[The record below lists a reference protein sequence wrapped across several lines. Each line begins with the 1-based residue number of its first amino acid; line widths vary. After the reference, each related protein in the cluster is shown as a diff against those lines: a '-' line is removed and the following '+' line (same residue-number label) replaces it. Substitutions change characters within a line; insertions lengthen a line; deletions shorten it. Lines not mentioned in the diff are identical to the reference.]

1 MSTAAFDTLK
11 ATEDLEAAGF
21 EEAHARAIVRT
32 VHRAMNEGVATKEH
46 VSAEVAT
53 PRADLQTLRADVH
66 ALHWHSVGALPQ
78 CGDESSAENL
88 LNTPLQFI
96 Q

>member
-53 PRADLQTLRADVH
+53 LRADLQTLRADVH
-66 ALHWHSVGALPQ
+66 ALLLKTAVGIVIANVSITVAQMKLLP
-78 CGDESSAENL
+78 
-88 LNTPLQFI
+88 
-96 Q
+96 

>member
-66 ALHWHSVGALPQ
+66 ALLLKTAVGIVIANVSITVALMK
-78 CGDESSAENL
+78 L
-88 LNTPLQFI
+88 LP
-96 Q
+96 

>member
-53 PRADLQTLRADVH
+53 PRADLQTLRADMH
-66 ALHWHSVGALPQ
+66 ALLLKTAVGVVIANVSITVALMK
-78 CGDESSAENL
+78 L
-88 LNTPLQFI
+88 LP
-96 Q
+96 